1 MYRFFRDPG
10 ADGVGVA
17 FSHATAADGSL
28 LSLGGAHGAGGRA
41 AGLGVI
47 EADLGLPLAVV
58 RQVHGVTVA
67 DADELS
73 VAELAGTEADALVAT
88 RPRVA
93 LAVRVADCVPVLF
106 ADAAAGVIGAAH
118 AGRVGLAAGV
128 LQATVAA
135 LRARGARQLTAWI
148 GPHVCGACYEVPK
161 ELADQVAQQVPG
173 TRSTTSW
180 GTPALD
186 LGAGAARVLAH
197 LGVETVDVA
206 ACTLESADLHSYRRD
221 AAASGRQAGIIW
233 LAGACRTKNAG

>member
-17 FSHATAADGSL
+17 FSDATAADGSL

-73 VAELAGTEADALVAT
+73 VAELAGTEADA
-88 RPRVA
+88 
-93 LAVRVADCVPVLF
+93 
-106 ADAAAGVIGAAH
+106 
-118 AGRVGLAAGV
+118 
-128 LQATVAA
+128 
-135 LRARGARQLTAWI
+135 
-148 GPHVCGACYEVPK
+148 
-161 ELADQVAQQVPG
+161 QQVPG

-186 LGAGAARVLAH
+186 LGAGGARVLAH